1 MLFFSKDK
9 METLLKELTPETS
22 CRPKIF
28 PDATLNLYAQF
39 CRLLEDR
46 EEEIRSTEHVPLE
59 TILLSRYY
67 WTAQLSRLHSILYG
81 PNAGLEQQN
90 FKVIEEMDQ
99 RLDPPCWWDAVKQID
114 AILEHNG

>member
-9 METLLKELTPETS
+9 MEAFLKEFASEPL
-22 CRPKIF
+22 CRPKNF

-46 EEEIRSTEHVPLE
+46 EGEIRSTEHVPLA

-67 WTAQLSRLHSILYG
+67 WTAQLSRMHRILYG

-114 AILEHNG
+114 KMLEDNR